1 MTTATTAAVISRSEA
16 SGIARLRCTR
26 MSMLSRTP
34 VIGPWLGTKLWPW
47 TWSLSMVT
55 LARQRIERD
64 PGGASLALIGST
76 RGEAVSPDARRAG
89 LATYL
94 SALLFVTL
102 VVSLS
107 ALAPSPLAAVVG
119 VLVAGIA
126 IVPLVLEVIALLLN
140 MLIRPGQLF
149 VGRRRRQLIKQGQ
162 HAVILTDY
170 VRDASLPKGS
180 GQKLLERLAVG
191 WADDRTIVLLYP
203 ANRALQRMYAER
215 GAVSD
220 SRWTRRM
227 RFDYSQ
233 GCLDSHGPS
242 GEVG

>member
-1 MTTATTAAVISRSEA
+1 MTTVPTAAVISRSEA
-16 SGIARLRCTR
+16 SKIARLRCTR

-47 TWSLSMVT
+47 TWSLSMVA

-64 PGGASLALIGST
+64 PAGVSLALTGTT
-76 RGEAVSPDARRAG
+76 RGQVVSPEARRVG
-89 LATYL
+89 LSYYL
-94 SALLFVTL
+94 GALLVLVLFVTL
-102 VVSLS
+102 
-107 ALAPSPLAAVVG
+107 AAAAPWPFVIAG
-119 VLVAGIA
+119 LVIAGAA
-126 IVPLVLEVIALLLN
+126 IVPLVIELVALLLN

-149 VGRRRRQLIKQGQ
+149 LGRRRRQLLRQGQ

-170 VRDASLPKGS
+170 VRDASLPRGS
-180 GQKLLERLAVG
+180 GRQLLDRLAVD
-191 WADDRTIVLLYP
+191 WTTDRTIVLLYP

-227 RFDYSQ
+227 RFDYSHN
-233 GCLDSHGPS
+233 LS